1 MTTKHK
7 KLVKKIIAAMSIV
20 TFGASLVNISE
31 AAIGRIPSISS
42 RTHGAMQDRNNDRF
56 NRNRNNRR
64 NDNQATAPKEDTTEN
79 ANVNDV
85 QPQESTVENKN
96 ENNNGGI
103 SGRRNE
109 INNRK
114 RQTPA
119 KIVRDIDRSHDA
131 TYDEDD
137 RYKAQRESYFEDDG
151 NGRIVDE
158 QREVIEDRR
167 QISATESD
175 RERGRETIIN
185 RYDDED
191 GRRGSRGSRGNR
203 DNGGITV
210 VVNNNIPIENKVNV
224 DVKAEN
230 KNENKN
236 DTKLENN
243 NKVTSTNNNSNDNDN
258 TNKTEANVSGGTA
271 GGASPESKPESK
283 PTQNPEST
291 PNPTPSPIPE
301 TKPTNPRDD
310 DNNKVDNS
318 NTIGK
323 AIWGDV
329 NSDGKITADDHQ
341 LLLKYLQEKITTD
354 DLDLCVADVNG
365 DGEIDIYDPVA
376 ILNYLNGKSNTG
388 KVGKVKEI
396 SDIKFKVEDNPM
408 AGIVAYKPVIYLYPT
423 EEKNILVKLFLDGE
437 ITCTYPKLNDCWDV
451 TAAPDGTL
459 TDKKGKHYNYLFWE
473 GIMYRPMDF
482 STGFCV
488 AGKDVEEFLQDKL
501 SYMGMNEKEIND
513 FMVYWLPQMQ
523 DNSYNIISFQKNNYV
538 ETAVLDVTPAPDTTI
553 RVFMAWKKS
562 TNKVDIKP
570 QQLDKIERKGFTLV
584 EWGGGE
590 VMDKYKENKLE

>member
-1 MTTKHK
+1 
-7 KLVKKIIAAMSIV
+7 MSV
-20 TFGASLVNISE
+20 VAFGASFVNLSE
-31 AAIGRIPSISS
+31 AAIGHIPSISS
-42 RTHGAMQDRNNDRF
+42 RNHNTMQGRQGRNNDRF
-56 NRNRNNRR
+56 NNDSRNNNRR
-64 NDNQATAPKEDTTEN
+64 TENQAPAPREDRVEN
-79 ANVNDV
+79 INVNDV
-85 QPQESTVENKN
+85 QPHEPRVESNRGNNNSRIGNRRN
-96 ENNNGGI
+96 ENN
-103 SGRRNE
+103 SRRME
-109 INNRK
+109 
-114 RQTPA
+114 TPA
-119 KIVRDIDRSHDA
+119 KIVRDIDRTHDA

-137 RYKAQRESYFEDDG
+137 RYRAERESYYENDG
-151 NGRIVDE
+151 NGRIVDH
-158 QREVIEDRR
+158 QIETIDDRHR
-167 QISATESD
+167 ASATESD
-175 RERGRETIIN
+175 RERGHETIIN
-185 RYDDED
+185 RYDDEE
-191 GRRGSRGSRGNR
+191 GRRGSQGSRSSR

-230 KNENKN
+230 NNENKN

-283 PTQNPEST
+283 PTQ
-291 PNPTPSPIPE
+291 
-301 TKPTNPRDD
+301 K
-310 DNNKVDNS
+310 
-318 NTIGK
+318 
-323 AIWGDV
+323 
-329 NSDGKITADDHQ
+329 
-341 LLLKYLQEKITTD
+341 
-354 DLDLCVADVNG
+354 DLCVADVNG

-451 TAAPDGTL
+451 TAATDGTL

-523 DNSYNIISFQKNNYV
+523 DNSYNIISFQKQNYV
-538 ETAVLDVTPAPDTTI
+538 ETAVLDVTPAPDTSI

-562 TNKVDIKP
+562 ADKVDIKP

-590 VMDKYKENKLE
+590 VTDDSSIKFQ